1 MTKKGVDDMTKI
13 PERNNGAALI
23 AKVALEEAL
32 MLYGRPDISN
42 IDQGKTG
49 PPLIHLPRHSYQ

>member
-1 MTKKGVDDMTKI
+1 MTKI